1 MQKSRKQPFE
11 HTNRMNYH
19 FNVYFEGS
27 SLKYLDMFESKGFG
41 FRKQPFEQCQ
51 GSLKTIQYE

>member
-41 FRKQPFEQCQ
+41 FRKQPFEQC
-51 GSLKTIQYE
+51 